1 MAGNHWASSV
11 LSSWAGWGSSYSCCT
26 SPGYPSYSAGVTRG
40 ALTAVGT
47 LGRRR
52 GLIPTGF
59 PLPDPHRHATGGPPQ
74 RHPFLLLRGRHLSGL
89 LLLRVDRLGP
99 VPRQGAA
106 PGRGLGWSSPAPGR
120 FPARIW
126 KEKGA
131 GVTESQSPSMAGV
144 GRALCGSP
152 SATPCPSRVTQ
163 SRGHSTAAR
172 GGWNISREG
181 DSTASLGSLG
191 QGSVT
196 LRGKKFFLGF
206 SWSFLCLSL
215 CPLPLV
221 LSLGTT
227 GKSLA
232 PSS

>member
-1 MAGNHWASSV
+1 MHVIKLYLFQMEVACLISSFCHFV
-11 LSSWAGWGSSYSCCT
+11 GLKESKEQMVWFVFQAVIMCAVDLIFLGKKSDISNLNSSY
-26 SPGYPSYSAGVTRG
+26 
-40 ALTAVGT
+40 VG
-47 LGRRR
+47 
-52 GLIPTGF
+52 
-59 PLPDPHRHATGGPPQ
+59 
-74 RHPFLLLRGRHLSGL
+74 SGIH
-89 LLLRVDRLGP
+89 VASFNVVGQ
-99 VPRQGAA
+99 QG
-106 PGRGLGWSSPAPGR
+106 W
-120 FPARIW
+120 
-126 KEKGA
+126 
-131 GVTESQSPSMAGV
+131 ESLVSQNPSMAGA

-152 SATPCPSRVTQ
+152 SPAPCPSRVTQ

-172 GGWNISREG
+172 RGWNISRDG

-196 LRGKKFFLGF
+196 LRGKKFFLIF
-206 SWSFLCLSL
+206 SWSFLCSSL